1 MDLIRMRPGARL
13 STAEAATP
21 VQAGGYV
28 DADQNP
34 LLQDRPDVAKALT
47 IAPISNFQTA
57 VGAVK
62 ETIIAKAI
70 RGIEYMQIP
79 GEDGFDPGQAL
90 GHAGMAQYNE
100 SELEFL
106 GDSRSTAELA
116 QRRQQVQTTRENYAA
131 MAANPLTAVAASL
144 FDVDAVIGFGVG
156 KAVSVGR
163 TARAITALSANAA
176 VLGVASRGGDVG
188 VADIIGTSLGVALA
202 AAPRVQ
208 RAARAIEGAAEEGGT
223 VAQGAGRTLD
233 AGTSEAATSR
243 VVQAGSEGSP
253 RMAEMPDPDYVVP
266 KPDMAWNKPHVN
278 VAVGTGEQITTTTQN
293 ALRAVLNLGDD
304 LPEGVRT
311 LGRALSESLDADADI
326 PLVLRTRE
334 ASSRSNVSIGP
345 DGSAIETQVFSRAG
359 VAGDLDDAIRGMTT
373 QEKSIVLHEAAHA
386 KTSANIRAW
395 QEGTLP
401 DGAAKDAITR
411 IDQIRQEVQA
421 NTTFRQLFSSNESG
435 LNYALRSNDEFIS
448 QLFNDARFRTAL
460 QSVKVGEQSVWS
472 ELVQKVVQAFTGK
485 AAGDSALAATVAEF
499 EKLLSESNNVAKFG
513 PRNMPTMQSEFLQ
526 APKDMRELTDRAWAG
541 ISKST
546 SLYQNLAHI
555 SPKGAELAERLVVD
569 ATGTNA
575 NSATHYARTAE
586 LAANVAHAQ
595 VDAALRQAM
604 SAQGWSTFSRVRSP
618 QKYLQAQRELSERV
632 YGQLAE
638 NHRRFLAGDEVLEHP
653 DPAVQKIVQTFA
665 DSKWAEG
672 NLERIRSSG
681 MTGAEDIAASPYY
694 LPRQHSASKVRE
706 FVNSGKGVTR
716 ADVENMYADQ
726 FLRMYEERGMDA
738 AKASQLGKQ
747 MLRNMEERADGATGY
762 RQNIAGMQGDD
773 IEFAMRAAG
782 IGDDEIQRFMSGVN
796 KAQGESN
803 TARNLKS
810 RVEFDM
816 TRDFYAAN
824 GTAINPQMFVNKDV
838 NHLMEGYSRNMS
850 GRIGLAKAGFP
861 DLRDVLK
868 AVDEVVDSAPD
879 TRAAKS
885 ARETLDNTVNQL
897 LGYPTGERAPDT
909 VRSISILS
917 GAEALANSGL
927 FQLADVGM
935 MFKEYGTM
943 KTLKAMTRTK
953 FGRKALEVAQSPEY
967 GSRLRDVLESRNVL
981 SGRYRSVL
989 THLDD
994 NTDIGSMHVFNSTV
1008 QQAGQSTRF
1017 VNGMEYVRRG
1027 QSKIAAGLIGDT
1039 LDDAIKGNAEALQQM
1054 RKFGLT
1060 DELAAKAKAAL
1071 DQNPDLRSW
1080 PSDIRFD
1087 LETVG
1092 QNAADSIVLEN
1103 RLGEIPAWMQFSA
1116 LGKVFLP
1123 YMTFVAGS
1131 WNKLLMRSWVN
1142 EGAKGVALMF
1152 AYQLPL
1158 TTLTTVAAMAVQG
1171 KDLNAKDVALQTLEN
1186 VPLLSWFGYAL
1197 GFLTNGPSSSIAALG
1212 SIDKLH
1218 AAISGI
1224 VNGDASAE
1232 QIVKA
1237 VPFLSILPGARA
1249 AGIAIDEAADED

>member
-1 MDLIRMRPGARL
+1 MDLIRKRPGAEL
-13 STAEAATP
+13 ALPEAPTP
-21 VQAGGYV
+21 VQAGGYT

-47 IAPISNFQTA
+47 VAPISNFQTA
-57 VGAVK
+57 LGAAK
-62 ETIIAKAI
+62 ETILAKAI

-79 GEDGFDPGQAL
+79 SEEDFNPDYAL
-90 GHAGMAQYNE
+90 RGRGQYNE

-106 GDSRSTAELA
+106 ADSRSTAELA
-116 QRRQQVQTTRENYAA
+116 QRQQQVQATRENYAA
-131 MAANPLTAVAASL
+131 MAANPVTAIAASL

-156 KAVSVGR
+156 KAVSIGR

-176 VLGVASRGGDVG
+176 VLGVASRGGDIG
-188 VADIIGTSLGVALA
+188 IADAIGTSLGVALA

-208 RAARAIEGAAEEGGT
+208 RAARAVEGAAEGGGT
-223 VAQGAGRTLD
+223 IAQGAARTLD
-233 AGTSEAATSR
+233 AGASEAAPIR
-243 VVQAGSEGSP
+243 AVQAVPDGTP
-253 RMAEMPDPDYVVP
+253 RMPELPDPDYVKP
-266 KPDMAWNKPHVN
+266 QPDMAWNKPHVN
-278 VAVGTGEQITTTTQN
+278 IAVGTGEQISTTTQN
-293 ALRAVLNLGDD
+293 ALRAVLNIGED

-334 ASSRSNVSIGP
+334 GASRSSVSIGP

-359 VAGDLDDAIRGMTT
+359 VAGDLDGAIRGMTT

-401 DGAAKDAITR
+401 DGVAKDAITR

-421 NTTFRQLFSSNESG
+421 NTKFRQLFGSNESG

-448 QLFNDARFRTAL
+448 QLFNDAKFRTAL
-460 QSVKVGEQSVWS
+460 QSVKVGEQGVWS
-472 ELVQKVVQAFTGK
+472 ELVRKVVQAFTGK
-485 AAGDSALAATVAEF
+485 ADDTALSATVAEF
-499 EKLLSESNNVAKFG
+499 EKLLGESNNVAKFG

-526 APKDMRELTDRAWAG
+526 APKDMRELSNRVWAG

-604 SAQGWSTFSRVRSP
+604 TAQGWSTFSRVRSP
-618 QKYLQAQRELSERV
+618 QVYLRAQRELSEKV

-672 NLERIRSSG
+672 NLERIKSSG
-681 MTGAEDIAASPYY
+681 MTGAEDITASPYY

-726 FLRMYEERGMDA
+726 FLRMYEDRGMDA

-782 IGDDEIQRFMSGVN
+782 IGDDEIERFMSGVN

-885 ARETLDNTVNQL
+885 AREALDNTVNQL

-909 VRSISILS
+909 LRSISILS

-935 MFKEYGTM
+935 MFKEYGTL
-943 KTLKAMTRTK
+943 KTLKAMSRTK
-953 FGRKALEVAQSPEY
+953 FGRKALEIAQSPEY

-994 NTDIGSMHVFNSTV
+994 NTDIGSMHAFNSTV

-1060 DELAAKAKAAL
+1060 DELAAKAKTAL
-1071 DQNPDLRSW
+1071 DQDPDLRSW

-1123 YMTFVAGS
+1123 YMSFVAGA
-1131 WNKLLMRSWVN
+1131 WNKLLLRSWVN

-1171 KDLNAKDVALQTLEN
+1171 KDLNAKDIMLQTLEN

-1232 QIVKA
+1232 QIIKA

-1249 AGIAIDEAADED
+1249 AGIAIDEAADEH